1 MEGDDKEDE
10 EAHAGCRRCDGC
22 CCNVSLKFRNAYS
35 YLGVSKLT
43 IKEMPLQILRK
54 AQMRRL
60 QSILQL
66 RKPIPVIFT
75 FQIALDSV
83 QRLLDSLQS
92 GVEAGG
98 FVESLEEL
106 GVLDFALGVLVADFA
121 GYVVGGVVEDLD
133 AAV

>member
-1 MEGDDKEDE
+1 
-10 EAHAGCRRCDGC
+10 
-22 CCNVSLKFRNAYS
+22 
-35 YLGVSKLT
+35 
-43 IKEMPLQILRK
+43 
-54 AQMRRL
+54 MRRL

-92 GVEAGG
+92 GVEGGG

-106 GVLDFALGVLVADFA
+106 GVLGFALGVLVADFA